1 MQQFSEEEIVLK
13 RNLNA
18 LIENENMQLKE
29 DQLKHLLK
37 DSDSSFN
44 YLSELKIDEIK
55 EIISKIDLNNYA
67 ALNDYDEYNEEEE
80 DDDEYD
86 DSKFHDAY
94 DDPLALLKEEAK
106 EKQLKNNEII
116 AIKKKITEIGSKKS
130 SLRISLVYFRLIKF
144 YTIIKNK

>member
-13 RNLNA
+13 RKLNA
-18 LIENENMQLKE
+18 LAENENMQLKE
-29 DQLKHLLK
+29 DELKHLLN

-44 YLSELKIDEIK
+44 FLSEFKIDEIK

-67 ALNDYDEYNEEEE
+67 TLNDYDEYDYEEDE

-94 DDPLALLKEEAK
+94 DDPLALLQEEAK
-106 EKQLKNNEII
+106 EKQIKNNEINT
-116 AIKKKITEIGSKKS
+116 IKKKITEIGSKKS
-130 SLRISLVYFRLIKF
+130 SLRISLVIF
-144 YTIIKNK
+144 